1 MTYVARSI
9 AFAALITLA
18 AGSTN
23 AQDLDAPARLVV
35 RSVQFQGNR
44 ALDDLRLST
53 SIATTQSSWFA
64 RFALTRW
71 LGLGQKRY
79 FDEREFRRDV
89 LRLRL
94 LYNQSGFMAAQVD
107 TVVRRTDGVVHV
119 RFQIHEGEPVRV
131 ERVTIVGLGEVIT
144 ERAALAAIPLRVGDP
159 FNRFLLQASAD
170 TLSRMLRDRGR
181 PYVDVFRNFSVNDA
195 RGMAEVSFE
204 VDPGP
209 RARIGRIEVDGAEQL
224 GESVVRR
231 LIPLREGE
239 LFQQADLDQ
248 SQRALYRLNAF
259 NYVRVGLL
267 DSAPSGPGDTLV
279 RILVRVAEG
288 DLYGVRASLGY
299 GSVDCLRGL
308 AGWRARNFFGG
319 GRQLDVTGRVSKI
332 GTGRPF
338 AWGLEGHFPCGTVPG
353 ALSTEDD
360 PERLDLNW
368 ELSSTFTQPYF
379 LGSRNV
385 LNVTL
390 TGEERAEFKAYLR
403 RSVGGEIGVTHLAA
417 ASVPITLSW
426 TWGATTAEPAIF
438 CSFLN
443 VCRVEDTEL
452 FSQRRVESRLGLRV
466 LRDRRNSAL
475 DPSEGSFFSLE
486 GRFAARAIGSDS
498 LIQFSRGVAEV
509 AVYRRIGRGSV
520 LALRVRGGAIVPPR
534 IGLSGQNVQF
544 VPPEHRFYAG
554 GPTTVRG
561 YGQNQLGPVVRVVD
575 PTRGDSV
582 TLPDSTR
589 AFVPDTITS
598 PTGGNSYIV
607 ANAELRVPLTSR
619 IQGALFVDA
628 GQLIE
633 RGNELF
639 PAREIAVT
647 PGLGIRL
654 VSPLGPVRLDVAYNP
669 RDPQVGPLYERQGQ
683 DLVLL
688 DGAFQPVAPS
698 GFFRRLQIHF
708 SVGQAF

>member
-1 MTYVARSI
+1 MARSI

-18 AGSTN
+18 AGSTS

-35 RSVQFQGNR
+35 RSVKFQGNS

-53 SIATTQSSWFA
+53 SIATTQSTWFA
-64 RFALTRW
+64 RFWVTRW
-71 LGLGQKRY
+71 LGVGQKR
-79 FDEREFRRDV
+79 FLDEREFRRDV

-107 TVVRRTDGVVHV
+107 TIVRRTNGVVHI
-119 RFQIHEGEPVRV
+119 RFLIHEGEPVRV
-131 ERVTIVGLGEVIT
+131 ERVAVEGLGDIIT
-144 ERAALAAIPLRVGDP
+144 ERDALAAIPLRVGDP
-159 FNRFLLQASAD
+159 FNRFLLQVASD
-170 TLSRMLRDRGR
+170 TLSRMLRDRGY
-181 PYVDVFRNFSVNDA
+181 PFVEVFRNFTVNDA
-195 RGMAEVSFE
+195 RGRVDVSFQ

-209 RARIGRIEVDGAEQL
+209 RSRIGRIEVDGADQL
-224 GESVVRR
+224 GEGSVRR

-239 LFQQADLDQ
+239 LFRQRDLDQ
-248 SQRALYRLNAF
+248 SQRDLYRLEAF

-267 DSAPSGPGDTLV
+267 DSVPDGPGDTLV
-279 RILVRVAEG
+279 GVLVRVAEG
-288 DLYGVRASLGY
+288 DLYGIRASLGY

-308 AGWRARNFFGG
+308 IGWRARNFFGG
-319 GRQLDVTGRVSKI
+319 GRQLDMTGRVSKV

-338 AWGLEGHFPCGTVPG
+338 AWGMQSRFPCGTVPG
-353 ALSTEDD
+353 ALSAEDD

-368 ELSSTFTQPYF
+368 ELSSTFSQPYF
-379 LGSRNV
+379 LGSRNT

-403 RSVGGEIGVTHLAA
+403 RSVGGEVGVTHLAA

-426 TWGATTAEPAIF
+426 TATWGSTSAEPAIF

-452 FSQRRVESRLGLRV
+452 FSQRRVESRLGFRV
-466 LRDRRNSAL
+466 LRDRRNNAL
-475 DPSEGSFFSLE
+475 DPAEGSFFSLE

-509 AVYRRIGRGSV
+509 AVYRRLGRSGV
-520 LALRVRGGAIVPPR
+520 LAFRVRTGAIVPPS
-534 IGLSGQNVQF
+534 IDLSGQNVQF

-607 ANAELRVPLTSR
+607 ANVELRVPLTAR

-639 PAREIAVT
+639 PVREIAVT
-647 PGLGIRL
+647 PGLGIRF
-654 VSPLGPVRLDVAYNP
+654 VSPLGPVRLDFAYNP
-669 RDPQVGPLYERQGQ
+669 RDPQAGPLYERQGQ

-688 DGAFQPVAPS
+688 DSAFQPAAPS